1 MDMVGDIVTYEAGD
15 MTEEETVNFF
25 QRLLDTGMVYNL
37 QGQYQRTAS
46 ALLEAGVI
54 AFPEKPE

>member
-15 MTEEETVNFF
+15 MTEEETINFF

>member
-15 MTEEETVNFF
+15 MTEEETINFF

-46 ALLEAGVI
+46 ALIEAGVI

>member
-1 MDMVGDIVTYEAGD
+1 MDMVTDIVTYEAGD
-15 MTEEETVNFF
+15 MTEEETINFF